1 MLYLAKRF
9 IAASLTFLKREI
21 YINIT
26 IVPFLNYR
34 IKLQGDESMRMEE
47 YRSKCVSADEAVKA
61 VRSGDW
67 VEFAFAASMPGLLD
81 QALSRRKEEL
91 QDVNLRGG
99 IIFTSL
105 ACMDSDPTGE
115 HFTWNSWHFARY
127 ERGLAKKSLA
137 YYIPVKY
144 AELPRYLRENVPTE
158 VVAIQV
164 APMDDHGY
172 FSFGVSPSHY
182 AAAIENA
189 RTVIVEVNED
199 MPRVHGGYD
208 NTVHISKVDYV
219 VEGGHQGLPQLPTAA
234 VSELDKQIAAFVLPE
249 IADGDCIQ
257 LGIGGMPNALG
268 QMIADSELR
277 DLGIHTEML
286 VDGFV
291 DMVEAGKV
299 TGLRKQLDRGRIVFA
314 FAAGSQKLYDF
325 MKDNPSLA
333 GYPVD
338 YSNNPFI
345 ASQNDHLISINS
357 ALEID
362 LTGQVCSESSGPN
375 MISGAGGQL
384 DFVEAAY
391 NSKGGKSF
399 ICLPSTYKDKE
410 GQIHSRIKALMTL
423 GSAITCTRPVV
434 QYVVTEY
441 GKVNLKGLSTW
452 QRAEALISIAH
463 PDFREGLIVEAQTL
477 KIWRKR

>member
-1 MLYLAKRF
+1 MIR
-9 IAASLTFLKREI
+9 
-21 YINIT
+21 
-26 IVPFLNYR
+26 
-34 IKLQGDESMRMEE
+34 EE
-47 YRSKCVSADEAVKA
+47 YQKKCVSADEAVKA

-67 VEFAFAASMPGLLD
+67 VEFAWAASMPTLLD
-81 QALSRRKEEL
+81 EALARRKEEL
-91 QDVNLRGG
+91 HDVNLRGG
-99 IIFTSL
+99 VLLKPL
-105 ACMDSDPTGE
+105 ACIESDPTGE
-115 HFTWNSWHFARY
+115 HFTWNSWHMGGW
-127 ERGLAKKSLA
+127 ERKLAQKGLA
-137 YYIPVKY
+137 YYIPLKY
-144 AELPRYLRENVPTE
+144 SELPRYIRENLQTD

-164 APMDDHGY
+164 APMDEHGY
-172 FSFGVSPSHY
+172 FSLGATVSHY
-182 AAAIENA
+182 AAAIEKA

-208 NTVHISKVDYV
+208 HMVHLSKVDYV
-219 VEGGHQGLPQLPTAA
+219 VEGGHRGLPILPSAPA
-234 VSELDKQIAAFVLPE
+234 SEIDKQIAAYVLPE
-249 IADGDCIQ
+249 IEDGACIQ

-268 QMIADSELR
+268 QMIAASDLK

-299 TGLRKQLDRGRIVFA
+299 TGKCKNLDRGRIVYS
-314 FAAGSQKLYDF
+314 FAAGTQKLYDF
-325 MKDNPSLA
+325 MRDNPSLA

-338 YSNNPFI
+338 YSNLPFI
-345 ASQNDHLISINS
+345 ASQLDQLISINS

-362 LTGQVCSESSGPN
+362 LTGQVCSESTGPN

-391 NSKGGKSF
+391 HSKGGKSF

-410 GQIHSRIKALMTL
+410 GKIHSRIKGTMTL
-423 GSAITCTRPVV
+423 GAVITDTRPTV
-434 QYVVTEY
+434 QFVVTEF

-463 PDFREGLIVEAQTL
+463 PDFREELIAEAKQL
-477 KIWRKR
+477 KIWRKKA

>member
-1 MLYLAKRF
+1 MHK
-9 IAASLTFLKREI
+9 
-21 YINIT
+21 
-26 IVPFLNYR
+26 
-34 IKLQGDESMRMEE
+34 DE
-47 YRSKCVSADEAVKA
+47 YRSKCVSADEAVK
-61 VRSGDW
+61 VIRNGDW
-67 VEFAFAASMPGLLD
+67 VEFAWAASMPALLD
-81 QALSRRKEEL
+81 QALAKRKDDL
-91 QDVNLRGG
+91 FDVNLRGG
-99 IIFTSL
+99 VMLTPI

-115 HFTWNSWHFARY
+115 HFTWNSWHMGGH
-127 ERGLAKKSLA
+127 ERKLAKNGTG
-137 YYIPVKY
+137 YYIPLKY
-144 AELPRYLRENVPTE
+144 SELPRYLRENVQTD

-172 FSFGVSPSHY
+172 FSFGTSVSHY
-182 AAAIENA
+182 AAAIEKA
-189 RTVIVEVNED
+189 RSVIVEVNED

-208 NTVHISKVDYV
+208 HTVHISKVDYV
-219 VEGGHQGLPQLPTAA
+219 VEGGHSGLPQLPSSAA
-234 VSELDKQIAAFVLPE
+234 SEMDKKIASYVLPE
-249 IADGDCIQ
+249 ITDGACIQ

-268 QMIADSELR
+268 QMIATSDLK

-299 TGLRKQLDRGRIVFA
+299 TGACKQLDRGRIVFA

-338 YSNNPFI
+338 YTNHPFN
-345 ASQNDHLISINS
+345 ASKNDQLISING

-362 LTGQVCSESSGPN
+362 LSGQVCSESVGSA
-375 MISGAGGQL
+375 IFSGAGGQL
-384 DFVEAAY
+384 DFVEGSY

-399 ICLPSTYKDKE
+399 ICLPSTYKDKA
-410 GQIHSRIKALMTL
+410 GKLHSRIKSVMTL
-423 GSAITCTRPVV
+423 GSAITDTRPTV
-434 QYVVTEY
+434 QFVVTEF

-463 PDFREGLIVEAQTL
+463 PDFRESLIAEAKEL
-477 KIWRKR
+477 KIWRKKA

>member
-1 MLYLAKRF
+1 MP
-9 IAASLTFLKREI
+9 IA
-21 YINIT
+21 
-26 IVPFLNYR
+26 
-34 IKLQGDESMRMEE
+34 E
-47 YRSKCVSADEAVKA
+47 YRSKCVTADDAVK
-61 VRSGDW
+61 VIRSGDW
-67 VEFAFAASMPGLLD
+67 VEIAFAASVPGLLD
-81 QALSRRKEEL
+81 EALAKRKDEL
-91 QDVNLRGG
+91 YEVNLRGG
-99 IIFTSL
+99 ILITPL
-105 ACMDSDPTGE
+105 ACMESDSTGE
-115 HFTWNSWHFARY
+115 HFTWNSWHFSRY
-127 ERGLAKKSLA
+127 ERNLAKRGLA

-144 AELPRYLRENVPTE
+144 SEVPRYIRENVQTD

-172 FSFGVSPSHY
+172 FSFGTSTSHY
-182 AAAIENA
+182 AAAIEKA
-189 RTVIVEVNED
+189 RAVIVEVNED

-208 NTVHISKVDYV
+208 HIVHISNVDYV
-219 VEGGHQGLPQLPTAA
+219 VEGGHRGLPQLPSAA
-234 VSELDKQIAAFVLPE
+234 VCEMDQQIASFVLPE
-249 IADGDCIQ
+249 IEDGACIQ

-268 QMIADSELR
+268 QMIAASDLQ

-299 TGLRKQLDRGRIVFA
+299 SGMRKQLDRGRIVFA
-314 FAAGSQKLYDF
+314 FAAGTQKLYDF

-338 YSNNPFI
+338 YTNHPFI
-345 ASQNDHLISINS
+345 ASQIDQLISINS

-362 LTGQVCSESSGPN
+362 LTGQVCSESAGTN

-399 ICLPSTYKDKE
+399 ICLPSTYKDKK
-410 GQIHSRIKALMTL
+410 GQINSRIKALMTL
-423 GSAITCTRPVV
+423 GSAITDTRPAV
-434 QYVVTEY
+434 QYVVTEF
-441 GKVNLKGLSTW
+441 GKINLKGLSTW

-463 PDFREGLIVEAQTL
+463 PDFREGLIVEAQKL
-477 KIWRKR
+477 KIWRRKS